1 MWVELNM
8 KIATNLLISLIAFF
22 IAISIAIATGI
33 ELVFN
38 AVFLAF
44 AIQWI
49 AFIPA
54 YIFQTEKFYDL
65 TGSLTYLLVIW
76 YSLTLSSDQF
86 TNLNGA
92 NIVIVLLISLWA
104 IRLGSFLFMR
114 IHHDGEDKR
123 FRSIKPSASQF
134 FMTWTL
140 QGLWVSLCS
149 MCALTAISSNTGIVT
164 NAFFYI
170 GLALFIL
177 GFTIEVMADMEKS
190 AFKAIQENKDKF
202 ITTGLWARSRH
213 PNYFGE
219 IVLRCGIFLLC
230 CRSFSGIMWFSF
242 LSPVFVAVMLIKVT
256 GVPGHDK
263 RALHLWASDPEYMQY
278 RRRTSLIIPLPPR
291 DVSHTR
297 RAPASSMDSDG
308 ENRPL
313 VILRHKTT
321 YSAVPTED
329 FEELPVLSDDD
340 DDDDDDGGALG
351 EQQSLGSLEL
361 LGRG

>member
-1 MWVELNM
+1 M
-8 KIATNLLISLIAFF
+8 KIVTNLLISLIAFF
-22 IAISIAIATGI
+22 IAISIAIATEI

-54 YIFQTEKFYDL
+54 YVFQTEKFYDL
-65 TGSLTYLLVIW
+65 TGSLTYLSVIW
-76 YSLTLSSDQF
+76 YSLAVSSDQF
-86 TNLNGA
+86 ANLNVA
-92 NIVIVLLISLWA
+92 NIAIVLLISLWA

-177 GFTIEVMADMEKS
+177 GFSIEVMADMEKS
-190 AFKAIQENKDKF
+190 AFKAIQDNKDKF

-219 IVLRCGIFLLC
+219 IVLWTGIAVM
-230 CRSFSGIMWFSF
+230 SFSSLQGLQYLTLI
-242 LSPVFVAVMLIKVT
+242 SPIFTYLLLVYVSGVRMLEARGDLKW
-256 GVPGHDK
+256 GD
-263 RALHLWASDPEYMQY
+263 DPEYQEY
-278 RRRTSLIIPLPPR
+278 KKRT
-291 DVSHTR
+291 
-297 RAPASSMDSDG
+297 
-308 ENRPL
+308 
-313 VILRHKTT
+313 
-321 YSAVPTED
+321 
-329 FEELPVLSDDD
+329 PVLFIKI
-340 DDDDDDGGALG
+340 
-351 EQQSLGSLEL
+351 
-361 LGRG
+361 

>member
-1 MWVELNM
+1 M
-8 KIATNLLISLIAFF
+8 KIVTNLLISLTAFF
-22 IAISIAIATGI
+22 IAISIAVATGI

-54 YIFQTEKFYDL
+54 YVFQTEKFYDL
-65 TGSLTYLLVIW
+65 TGSLTYLSVIW
-76 YSLTLSSDQF
+76 YSLVFSSNQF

-92 NIVIVLLISLWA
+92 NIAIVLLISLWA

-149 MCALTAISSNTGIVT
+149 MCALTAISSTTGVVM

-177 GFTIEVMADMEKS
+177 GFVVEVIADKQKS
-190 AFKAIQENKDKF
+190 AFRANKENKDKF
-202 ITTGLWARSRH
+202 ITSGLWSKSRH

-219 IVLRCGIFLLC
+219 IVLWAGIAVMSFSSLQGLQYLTLISPIFTYFLLVYV
-230 CRSFSGIMWFSF
+230 SG
-242 LSPVFVAVMLIKVT
+242 VRMLEARGDIKW
-256 GVPGHDK
+256 GDNPDYQDYK
-263 RALHLWASDPEYMQY
+263 K
-278 RRRTSLIIPLPPR
+278 
-291 DVSHTR
+291 
-297 RAPASSMDSDG
+297 
-308 ENRPL
+308 
-313 VILRHKTT
+313 KT
-321 YSAVPTED
+321 PTL
-329 FEELPVLSDDD
+329 FFKLF
-340 DDDDDDGGALG
+340 
-351 EQQSLGSLEL
+351 
-361 LGRG
+361 

>member
-1 MWVELNM
+1 M

-149 MCALTAISSNTGIVT
+149 MCALTAISTNTGIVT

-170 GLALFIL
+170 GLALFIF
-177 GFTIEVMADMEKS
+177 GFAIEVMADMEKS
-190 AFKAIQENKDKF
+190 AFKANQENKDKF

-219 IVLRCGIFLLC
+219 IVLWTGIAVM
-230 CRSFSGIMWFSF
+230 SFSSLEGLQYLTLI
-242 LSPVFVAVMLIKVT
+242 SPIFTYLLLVYVSGVRMLEARGDLKW
-256 GVPGHDK
+256 GD
-263 RALHLWASDPEYMQY
+263 DPAYQEYKK
-278 RRRTSLIIPLPPR
+278 
-291 DVSHTR
+291 
-297 RAPASSMDSDG
+297 
-308 ENRPL
+308 
-313 VILRHKTT
+313 KT
-321 YSAVPTED
+321 
-329 FEELPVLSDDD
+329 PVLFIKI
-340 DDDDDDGGALG
+340 
-351 EQQSLGSLEL
+351 
-361 LGRG
+361 